1 MIMRFFGAVY
11 LILLSGERVLLLRR
25 ANTGF
30 EDGNYS
36 LIAGHVE
43 FGESAL
49 AAMVREASEEAG
61 ITLTPDDL
69 TYAHTQHRRSAEG
82 RTYFDLYFVA
92 RRWLGEP
99 QNVEPAKCDDMRWFR
114 LADLPPNLT
123 PFVRLVL
130 AEHMPRGSAYSEWGW
145 TQPDSC

>member
-1 MIMRFFGAVY
+1 MHFYGAVY
-11 LILLSGERVLLLRR
+11 LVLLDGELVLLLRR
-25 ANTGF
+25 ANTGL

-43 FGESAL
+43 VGESAL

-61 ITLTPDDL
+61 ISLALEDL
-69 TYAHTQHRRSAEG
+69 THAHTQHRRSAEG

-99 QNVEPAKCDDMRWFR
+99 RNVEPAKCDDMRWFK
-114 LADLPPNLT
+114 LTELPPNLT

-145 TQPDSC
+145 APPD